1 MWSMYNSAYKST
13 DSEVLLDLFALN
25 TCFDYKE
32 TLIDIH
38 KLKHVLNT
46 NWVNSTTGYVF
57 IYLYFINDI

>member
-1 MWSMYNSAYKST
+1 MWSLYNSAYKST

-38 KLKHVLNT
+38 KLKHGLNT
-46 NWVNSTTGYVF
+46 N
-57 IYLYFINDI
+57 